1 MHVKE
6 QNASVQNT
14 CGRNDSK
21 RNFNYRVQM
30 LVGAN
35 RKPKADPKIPKGSK
49 YPSSRYLG
57 PENIYDNST

>member
-21 RNFNYRVQM
+21 RNFNYRVQ
-30 LVGAN
+30 
-35 RKPKADPKIPKGSK
+35 ADPKIPKGSK